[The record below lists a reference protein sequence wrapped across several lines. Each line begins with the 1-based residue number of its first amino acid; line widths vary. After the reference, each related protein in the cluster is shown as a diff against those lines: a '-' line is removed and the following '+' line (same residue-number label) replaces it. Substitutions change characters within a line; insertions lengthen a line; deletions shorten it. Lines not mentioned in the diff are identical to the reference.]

1 MNILLIFFAIPI
13 AVIILS
19 VIFETYM
26 KSPLKVAGI
35 FFSIFLV
42 LAIYLGGTAEYIVA
56 ALVYT
61 LISFISAYFIRLIYS
76 RRYYQRD
83 EFPNFYR
90 EAVPRRISNSEFE
103 LPNNTENIPN
113 FNTELDNVNNFNT
126 CYRRY

>member
-19 VIFETYM
+19 IILETYM

-61 LISFISAYFIRLIYS
+61 AISFVSAYLAELILS
-76 RRYYQRD
+76 RRCFRRD
-83 EFPNFYR
+83 TFSNFYR
-90 EAVPRRISNSEFE
+90 EDTRRIPEPEFE
-103 LPNNTENIPN
+103 MPANNDLTS
-113 FNTELDNVNNFNT
+113 FNTDFDNGNTFNN
-126 CYRRY
+126 CYRRYR

>member
-19 VIFETYM
+19 IILETYM

-42 LAIYLGGTAEYIVA
+42 LAFYLGGAAEYILA

-61 LISFISAYFIRLIYS
+61 LISIITAYITEFIQS
-76 RRYYQRD
+76 RR
-83 EFPNFYR
+83 PCTR
-90 EAVPRRISNSEFE
+90 ETFSDGYSQDLTRNIEPEFE
-103 LPNNTENIPN
+103 LPAATETT
-113 FNTELDNVNNFNT
+113 FNTEFNNGNNY
-126 CYRRY
+126 CRRYR